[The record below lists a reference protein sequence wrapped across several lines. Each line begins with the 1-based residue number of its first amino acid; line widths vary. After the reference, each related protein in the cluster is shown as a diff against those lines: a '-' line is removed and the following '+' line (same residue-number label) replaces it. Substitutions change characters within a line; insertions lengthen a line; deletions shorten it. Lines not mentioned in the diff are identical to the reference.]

1 MTASERTATDPPAT
15 PLPATA
21 GDRLG
26 ETVAANIRR
35 LRLQQGLSVERLA
48 ALSGVARVILLSI
61 EQAGAIPTIDAV
73 WKVAKVLGVPF
84 SSILSESQGAG
95 TTVLRRAETK
105 PLTSPDGRFTSRAL
119 FPLHGERLVEFYEL
133 RLAPGA
139 EEAAEAHAPG
149 TTENIVVVRGGVEIV
164 TADGPHAL
172 EEGDAILFDA
182 DAPHIYRNP
191 GDTDAVLHLVMA
203 YVDPVIA

>member
-1 MTASERTATDPPAT
+1 MTATERAATHTPDTPINDPF
-15 PLPATA
+15 

-48 ALSGVARVILLSI
+48 ALSGVARVVLLSI
-61 EQAGAIPTIDAV
+61 EQAGTIPTIDAV

-84 SSILSESQGAG
+84 SSILSESHGTG
-95 TTVLRRAETK
+95 TTVLRRAEAK

-119 FPLHGERLVEFYEL
+119 FPLQGERLVEFYEL
-133 RLAPGA
+133 RLAPGT
-139 EEAAEAHAPG
+139 EEEAEAHAPG
-149 TTENIVVVRGGVEIV
+149 TTENIVVVRGSIEIV
-164 TADGPHAL
+164 TAEGPHAL

-182 DAPHIYRNP
+182 DTPHTYRNP
-191 GDTDAVLHLVMA
+191 GDTDAILHLVMA
-203 YVDPVIA
+203 YVEPVIA